1 MPRLMTV
8 GLLLG
13 FTAMAARLAT
23 AADLAFS
30 DPANGLPAPEWAV
43 GQANRSADLD
53 ILPGF
58 QKPPAGFGVVPFF
71 WWLGDPLTKDRL
83 GWILGQMDGYGIS
96 GYQINYAHGYKD
108 GGRSNGLTLPS
119 DPPLFSEEW
128 WKLVGWFMEEAKKQ
142 GAAISLSD
150 YTLGIGQGWGVD
162 DILKQHPDMAGSVL
176 KLVNGKAE
184 GALTTREITG
194 TNGKKRVVSVV
205 ANASPF
211 TMDPMNLKSGEV
223 YADKFFGQF
232 EDRFPGEGGKG
243 LNFFFS
249 DELEFGVDGNLWNDR
264 FATEFKK
271 MKGYDI
277 VPELPALFVD
287 LGPRTTKIRLDYSDV
302 KIALTEEGF
311 FKPVYNWHQKRGMT
325 MGCDHGGRGKNVVEF
340 GDYFRTQ
347 RWNQG
352 PGSDQPSLGKELIKA
367 KVASSMAHL
376 YQRPR
381 VWLEGFY
388 GSGWGTTSAGVVD
401 ASFADFV
408 MGYNLL
414 SFHGMY
420 YATHGGW
427 WEWAPPDNTFRMPYW
442 RHMKGFMECKQ
453 RLSYIL
459 TQGTHAC
466 DIAIL
471 YPVAPM
477 EAGMDGNGAV
487 ATAFDLGKKL
497 YAKSIDFDFMDF
509 QSLDRAKIVGK
520 ELQVSGES
528 YKVLILPAM
537 EAIRQST
544 VKKALEFKRAGGIVL
559 AVGALPRASDHA
571 GREDP
576 ALDAMVK
583 ELFPHGAAA
592 DAMQSVTAGLPIRD
606 YDGPG
611 YIQHRK
617 LGQRDLYAI
626 YNAPKDT
633 VVTFRATGKVELWNP
648 WTGGTSP
655 LPVVSQADGIT
666 KLKLPLADKE
676 IQLVVFSQGTPE
688 MARTAPKENPPQV
701 LNVEGDWEFELQP
714 TSDNRFGD
722 FHWPPTRELIGAE
735 ARQVWYCEGDKEPWR
750 MVTMLFGPRFL
761 KYQEMPDPT
770 ALTPPKG
777 GIPCEFSWIRG
788 IENEPGSQGYHGLKE
803 NVWDETLAIGTKKEA
818 AAYLPANS
826 YVPGES
832 DTFFWTTVTAPQA
845 MTANIHTGQIK
856 PVKAWLNGTEIG
868 GKSVHLKAGANPLVL
883 QFAKDKPGR
892 TYFVVSTS
900 EPTAPAPESI
910 RHPAG
915 EQPVFKLSPL
925 ASKWAADKGLLP
937 FDIRPDERSP
947 VGWYR
952 FVSPPGLRAIT
963 VPSQGSVQV
972 LIGDKPLEKTAMG
985 GFKLAQPLDKP
996 ATVLVRIEQARGSY
1010 GGAALLGPIKLDCG
1024 TGSFPLGDWSK
1035 NEGLASY
1042 SGGAWYRKTVSIPA
1056 GKSVT
1061 LDLGSLTAS
1070 AELKVNGKPVGVRVS
1085 PPWTF
1090 DISEFVK
1097 PGENRIEVLVC
1108 NTLANHYSTVPTKY
1122 RGSPIS
1128 GLLGPVQI
1136 ITK

>member
-1 MPRLMTV
+1 
-8 GLLLG
+8 
-13 FTAMAARLAT
+13 
-23 AADLAFS
+23 
-30 DPANGLPAPEWAV
+30 
-43 GQANRSADLD
+43 
-53 ILPGF
+53 
-58 QKPPAGFGVVPFF
+58 
-71 WWLGDPLTKDRL
+71 
-83 GWILGQMDGYGIS
+83 
-96 GYQINYAHGYKD
+96 
-108 GGRSNGLTLPS
+108 
-119 DPPLFSEEW
+119 
-128 WKLVGWFMEEAKKQ
+128 
-142 GAAISLSD
+142 
-150 YTLGIGQGWGVD
+150 
-162 DILKQHPDMAGSVL
+162 
-176 KLVNGKAE
+176 
-184 GALTTREITG
+184 
-194 TNGKKRVVSVV
+194 
-205 ANASPF
+205 
-211 TMDPMNLKSGEV
+211 
-223 YADKFFGQF
+223 
-232 EDRFPGEGGKG
+232 
-243 LNFFFS
+243 
-249 DELEFGVDGNLWNDR
+249 
-264 FATEFKK
+264 
-271 MKGYDI
+271 
-277 VPELPALFVD
+277 
-287 LGPRTTKIRLDYSDV
+287 
-302 KIALTEEGF
+302 
-311 FKPVYNWHQKRGMT
+311 
-325 MGCDHGGRGKNVVEF
+325 
-340 GDYFRTQ
+340 
-347 RWNQG
+347 
-352 PGSDQPSLGKELIKA
+352 
-367 KVASSMAHL
+367 
-376 YQRPR
+376 
-381 VWLEGFY
+381 
-388 GSGWGTTSAGVVD
+388 
-401 ASFADFV
+401 
-408 MGYNLL
+408 
-414 SFHGMY
+414 
-420 YATHGGW
+420 
-427 WEWAPPDNTFRMPYW
+427 
-442 RHMKGFMECKQ
+442 
-453 RLSYIL
+453 
-459 TQGTHAC
+459 
-466 DIAIL
+466 
-471 YPVAPM
+471 
-477 EAGMDGNGAV
+477 
-487 ATAFDLGKKL
+487 
-497 YAKSIDFDFMDF
+497 
-509 QSLDRAKIVGK
+509 
-520 ELQVSGES
+520 
-528 YKVLILPAM
+528 
-537 EAIRQST
+537 
-544 VKKALEFKRAGGIVL
+544 
-559 AVGALPRASDHA
+559 
-571 GREDP
+571 
-576 ALDAMVK
+576 
-583 ELFPHGAAA
+583 
-592 DAMQSVTAGLPIRD
+592 
-606 YDGPG
+606 
-611 YIQHRK
+611 
-617 LGQRDLYAI
+617 
-626 YNAPKDT
+626 
-633 VVTFRATGKVELWNP
+633 
-648 WTGGTSP
+648 
-655 LPVVSQADGIT
+655 
-666 KLKLPLADKE
+666 
-676 IQLVVFSQGTPE
+676 
-688 MARTAPKENPPQV
+688 

-735 ARQVWYCEGDKEPWR
+735 ARQVWYCDGDKEPWR

-832 DTFFWTTVTAPQA
+832 DTFFWTTVTAPQD

-963 VPSQGSVQV
+963 VPSQGNVQV
-972 LIGDKPLEKTAMG
+972 LIGDKPLEKTATG